1 MVKFDGKENQFT
13 INKDI
18 NCRYENYNVRVC
30 RIFAAAD
37 YEPAG
42 VAGTV

>member
-1 MVKFDGKENQFT
+1 MDSQFT
-13 INKDI
+13 YFNIEPI
-18 NCRYENYNVRVC
+18 YLRYENYNVRVC

-42 VAGTV
+42 VVRTV